1 MELPF
6 YFAVAGL
13 VPAKDLFSG
22 LVPAKGNMCLPEY
35 YLPKVSSR
43 NV

>member
-13 VPAKDLFSG
+13 VPAK
-22 LVPAKGNMCLPEY
+22 GNMSLPEY